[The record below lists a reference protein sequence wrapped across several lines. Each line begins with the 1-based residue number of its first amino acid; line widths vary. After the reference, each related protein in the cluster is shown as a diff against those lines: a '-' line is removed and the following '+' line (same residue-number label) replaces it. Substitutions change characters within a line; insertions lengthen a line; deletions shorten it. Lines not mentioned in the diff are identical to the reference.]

1 MLQPWTATSTSTI
14 NWQSFFPPND
24 AFGAILVHDP
34 ALLQNQRR
42 YQDQPNMQVNR
53 TQKSANWE
61 DTKTSS
67 KTTYT
72 IGCLLLQKL
81 AGPGRFFWAT
91 CAGTFSCWIPPKLK
105 VKRFSVQL
113 CQAFICY
120 IVLNSFMMLNM
131 LVGILVEAMDSRF
144 SHWEFW
150 GVLRCLVNAT
160 WEMQWHSVSSIS
172 NVLSAVTLRLGR
184 EPWHLIS
191 LCNILG
197 SGWSDSFEV
206 RSWLWLHLF

>member
-67 KTTYT
+67 KTIYT

-91 CAGTFSCWIPPKLK
+91 CAGTFSCWIPPNSSKAQGEKIFCAAL
-105 VKRFSVQL
+105 SGIYLLHCPQL
-113 CQAFICY
+113 LHDAQYACGYPGRGHGQQVFT
-120 IVLNSFMMLNM
+120 LGF
-131 LVGILVEAMDSRF
+131 
-144 SHWEFW
+144 
-150 GVLRCLVNAT
+150 LRCF
-160 WEMQWHSVSSIS
+160 EMFGECNLRDAVAQCKFHQQRAFCSDPASWAWTLTPDLTLQHSR
-172 NVLSAVTLRLGR
+172 LRLIR
-184 EPWHLIS
+184 
-191 LCNILG
+191 
-197 SGWSDSFEV
+197 
-206 RSWLWLHLF
+206 